1 MGFAQIAAC
10 RRKAGL
16 IAALLVFWLVGCHAA
31 RGSRPLLAGTGVTRF
46 DELHLQVDRA
56 AQLAWL
62 DDLTRRQRVHELRC
76 ARRSLRSKLPSTLAC
91 VTHAVALS
99 ASRDRLEPAMLTH
112 VLGIVGSGAQANAG
126 AAQPAAGSHRR
137 RRQLAASDARA
148 HMWLASFFVKSSRR
162 VRRIRF

>member
-1 MGFAQIAAC
+1 MTYKHASKFAGV
-10 RRKAGL
+10 RRYANV
-16 IAALLVFWLVGCHAA
+16 ALRPTSVCAHLTTLVHW
-31 RGSRPLLAGTGVTRF
+31 LAGTGVTRF